1 MSPLAQRVIQ
11 WLRPIARCLPES
23 VKRPLRQRLQARLA
37 GAAHAD
43 APQAGDDASTPSHD
57 DYQARIAEETRIFA
71 EQVEV
76 HDLPQIFHYWSN
88 RWLRPQLEAFG
99 FSNPDQ
105 FFARYLEDA
114 HADALA
120 AGHPARFASLGCGN
134 CDTEV
139 RVARLLLDRGVSQ
152 FTIDCVDINESMLER
167 GRQLAVDEGV
177 GAHIVP
183 ARGDFNDWRPDG
195 HYDAVLAN
203 QSLHHVMNLEGL
215 FAAVDAAL
223 TPSGRFVTS
232 DMIGRNGHMRWPEAA
247 AIVREFWQELPPA
260 YRRNVQLR
268 RDEEQFLDWDCS
280 VEGFEGIR
288 AQDILPLLLAR
299 FDFELFVGYGNVID
313 PFVDR
318 SFGPNFDASATW
330 DRDFIDRVHAR
341 DETEMSAGRIT
352 PTHMLAVLRRRPWAG
367 TCAHRPGLPPERG
380 VRTPDIA
387 PIPA

>member
-1 MSPLAQRVIQ
+1 MSPLADCVIR
-11 WLRPIARCLPES
+11 WLRPIARRLPEG
-23 VKRPLRQRLQARLA
+23 VKRPLRQRLQRHFAAAARAGGAPA
-37 GAAHAD
+37 GAAASP
-43 APQAGDDASTPSHD
+43 APDD

-71 EQVEV
+71 DQAEV
-76 HDLPQIFHYWSN
+76 HDLPPIFHYWSN

-105 FFARYLEDA
+105 FFARFLEMA

-139 RVARLLLDRGVSQ
+139 RVARLLLDRGVTQ
-152 FTIDCVDINESMLER
+152 FTIDCVDINETMLDR
-167 GRQLAVDEGV
+167 GRRMAVDEGV

-183 ARGDFNDWRPDG
+183 ARGDFNDWRPQG
-195 HYDAVLAN
+195 RYDAILAN
-203 QSLHHVMNLEGL
+203 QSLHHVVNLEGL

-223 TPSGRFVTS
+223 TAQGRFVTS

-268 RDEEQFLDWDCS
+268 RDEERFLDWDCS
-280 VEGFEGIR
+280 VAGFEGVR

-299 FDFELFVGYGNVID
+299 FDFELFVGYGNIID

-318 SFGPNFDASATW
+318 SFGPNFDAGATW

-341 DETEMSAGRIT
+341 DEAEMSAGRIT

-367 TCAHRPGLPPERG
+367 ACSHRPGLPPQRS
-380 VRTPDIA
+380 VRVPDTA
-387 PIPA
+387 PA

>member
-1 MSPLAQRVIQ
+1 MSPLADRVIR
-11 WLRPIARCLPES
+11 WLRPIARHLPEGVRRS
-23 VKRPLRQRLQARLA
+23 LRLRLQRYVAGGTLA
-37 GAAHAD
+37 G
-43 APQAGDDASTPSHD
+43 APQAGVAATSSAGDG
-57 DYQARIAEETRIFA
+57 YQARIAEETRIFA
-71 EQVEV
+71 DQVEV

-105 FFARYLEDA
+105 FFARYLEEA

-139 RVARLLLDRGVSQ
+139 RVARLLLDRGVKQ

-167 GRQLAVDEGV
+167 GRQLAMDEGV

-183 ARGDFNDWRPDG
+183 ARGDFNEWRPQG
-195 HYDAVLAN
+195 RYDAVLAN
-203 QSLHHVMNLEGL
+203 QSLHHVVNLEGL

-223 TPSGRFVTS
+223 TAQGRFVTS
-232 DMIGRNGHMRWPEAA
+232 DMIGRNGHMRWPEAT
-247 AIVREFWQELPPA
+247 AIVQEFWQELPPA

-268 RDEEQFLDWDCS
+268 REEERFLDWDCS
-280 VEGFEGIR
+280 VEGFEGVR
-288 AQDILPLLLAR
+288 AQDILPLLLQR
-299 FDFELFVGYGNVID
+299 FDFEFFFGYGNAID

-318 SFGPNFDASATW
+318 SFGPNFDAGATW

-341 DETEMSAGRIT
+341 DEAEMSAGRIT

-367 TCAHRPGLPPERG
+367 TCSHRPGLPPERS
-380 VRTPDIA
+380 VRVPDTA
-387 PIPA
+387 PAPA